1 MLVNYIMN
9 GWSLQRRK
17 LSRESY
23 SLELKK
29 LRNKEIIKKYNWM
42 NNLYSLDQIERM
54 VTIN

>member
-29 LRNKEIIKKYNWM
+29 LRNKEIIKNYNWM

>member
-1 MLVNYIMN
+1 MN

-29 LRNKEIIKKYNWM
+29 LRNKEIIKNYNWM

>member
-42 NNLYSLDQIERM
+42 NYLYPLDQIERM